1 MTNSKRQYSI
11 VDQFCLTVDQ
21 TLRAITGG
29 VAVTGRPNPAIS
41 EQEPKLTPLEAKHAA
56 GLMRVNH
63 AGEVCAQALYHGQA
77 LVSRDPVIQAHLQQ
91 AAIEEGDHLAWCQK
105 RLAELNNHTSYL
117 NPLFYLGSFAIGVA
131 AGCVGDKWSL
141 GFVAETERQVAK
153 HLDEHLS
160 LLPEADKKSVKILQQ
175 MQADEL
181 EHREEALQAGAAV
194 LPKVI
199 QKLMGLTSK
208 LMVKSSYW
216 I

>member
-1 MTNSKRQYSI
+1 MINSKRQYSI
-11 VDQFCLTVDQ
+11 ADQFCLTLDQ
-21 TLRAITGG
+21 ALRAITHG
-29 VAVTGRPNPAIS
+29 VAQTGRPNPAVS
-41 EQEPKLTPLEAKHAA
+41 EPEPKLTPMEAKHAA

-91 AAIEEGDHLAWCQK
+91 AAIEEGDHLAWCQT

-117 NPLFYLGSFAIGVA
+117 NPLFYVGSFAMGVA

-153 HLDEHLS
+153 HLDEHLN

-181 EHREEALQAGAAV
+181 EHREEALQAGAAE
-194 LPKVI
+194 LPKLI

-216 I
+216 V